1 MKTKTI
7 LNQNEIMI
15 PTIVPTTP
23 PITSPGT
30 DPAAPQSVMSRYFI
44 Q

>member
-1 MKTKTI
+1 MKTNTI
-7 LNQNEIMI
+7 LTQNEIMI

>member
-1 MKTKTI
+1 MKTNTI

-30 DPAAPQSVMSRYFI
+30 DPAAPHSVMSRYFI